1 LQAELKFA
9 IFVTYTGGSGYCIF
23 LPPPSNSSLRM
34 SKSLRLQPSVDNVE
48 YNTQRQHLVIAEY
61 GRNVQKMVQH
71 LLSVEDR
78 EKRTRLANTVVN
90 VMSFLNPSV
99 RETTDYKNKLWDH
112 LFIISDFKLDVD
124 APYPMPSRESSR
136 LTPARVPYPKN
147 KIHYKYYGK
156 TLEDMIRQISDL
168 EEGPKKEQFARNL
181 ANYMKMSYL
190 TWNKDTVD
198 DTTILTHLEELS
210 GSKLHL
216 AESARLN
223 HTNEMLA
230 LSKEKM
236 RENSTKVVKNVKR
249 NNKKRRK

>member
-1 LQAELKFA
+1 
-9 IFVTYTGGSGYCIF
+9 
-23 LPPPSNSSLRM
+23 M
-34 SKSLRLQPSVDNVE
+34 SKSPRFEPSVENVE

-61 GRNVQKMVQH
+61 GRNVHKMVQQ

-90 VMSFLNPSV
+90 VMAYLHPTV
-99 RETTDYKNKLWDH
+99 RETSDYKHKLWDH
-112 LFIISDFKLDVD
+112 LHIIADFKLDVD
-124 APYPMPSRESSR
+124 SPYPVPSNTSTR

-198 DTTILTHLEELS
+198 DTTIIAHLEELS
-210 GSKLHL
+210 GNKLRM

-236 RENSTKVVKNVKR
+236 RENSTKVQKNVKR